1 MRKIYLDNAATTP
14 VHPEVREAVLPYLEE
29 YFGNPSSI
37 HYFGREVKKAIDLA
51 REQVAA
57 LIGAKADEI
66 IFTSGATESDNY
78 AILGIAR
85 AKKEKGNH
93 IITSAIE
100 HHAVLDT
107 CESLKKEGFEVTVL
121 PVDSDGLVNPADV
134 RAAIT
139 DKTILI
145 TIMHANN
152 EIGTIQPIKEIGAI
166 AKEKGVLFHVD
177 AVQTVGQIPVN
188 VDELQVDL
196 MSLSGHKMYG
206 IKGSG
211 ALYVRKGVRPEK
223 IIFGG
228 AQERKKRAGT
238 ENIVGIVALGKAAE
252 IAKRELPERIKH
264 NTALREKLIKGI
276 LDKVPYVILNGHREK
291 RLPGN
296 VNFCFEYIEGES
308 LLMNLDFQ
316 GIAGSTGSACTSGSL
331 SASHVLLAIG
341 LSPDI
346 APSSLRLTIGRNNT
360 EEDIDY
366 VLDVLPKAVEKLR
379 MMSPTYPG

>member
-14 VHPEVREAVLPYLEE
+14 VHPEVREAVLPYIEE

-107 CESLKKEGFEVTVL
+107 CESLQKEGFEITVL

-211 ALYVRKGVRPEK
+211 ALYVRKGVRPDK

-252 IAKRELPERIKH
+252 IAKRELPERMKH

-308 LLMNLDFQ
+308 F
-316 GIAGSTGSACTSGSL
+316 
-331 SASHVLLAIG
+331 
-341 LSPDI
+341 
-346 APSSLRLTIGRNNT
+346 SSVIRL
-360 EEDIDY
+360 
-366 VLDVLPKAVEKLR
+366 K
-379 MMSPTYPG
+379 